1 MPIDSLIDMSAQ
13 KRAAADANDANVKVA
28 GFIYIYVN
36 VKIFNLRPWHCPCP
50 GIGSQSEDTAGAAKT
65 RFKQ

>member
-1 MPIDSLIDMSAQ
+1 MSAQ

-28 GFIYIYVN
+28 GFIWEYLYNIYIN